1 MTAKKTAPKADILS
15 SLEAE
20 MQEVEIKEE
29 MVRRVRAAHEAEVV
43 VLETMR
49 ARVWKLLGTP
59 FGSVRLGMFN
69 FSRLML
75 LIGVAFAGMMVGSIF
90 VGPVLGLMIVGCV
103 AAAGFLWIRAKL

>member
-1 MTAKKTAPKADILS
+1 MTAKKTAPKIGLLDDLADSAAEVETAEIKVKQ
-15 SLEAE
+15 AE
-20 MQEVEIKEE
+20 M
-29 MVRRVRAAHEAEVV
+29 RRTAADAE
-43 VLETMR
+43 LETKR
-49 ARVWKLLGTP
+49 AKVWRLLGTP
-59 FGSVRLGMFN
+59 FGSVRFGMFN

>member
-15 SLEAE
+15 DLEQSHDAVLRAE
-20 MQEVEIKEE
+20 LKMKQAEE
-29 MVRRVRAAHEAEVV
+29 WRALADDE
-43 VLETMR
+43 LETR
-49 ARVWKLLGTP
+49 RQKVWRLLGTP
-59 FGSVRLGMFN
+59 FGSVRFGMFN